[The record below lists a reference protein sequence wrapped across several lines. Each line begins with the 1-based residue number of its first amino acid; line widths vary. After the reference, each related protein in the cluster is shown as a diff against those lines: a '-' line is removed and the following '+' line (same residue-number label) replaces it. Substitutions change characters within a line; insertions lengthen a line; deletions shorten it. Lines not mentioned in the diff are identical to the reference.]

1 MKLKNRIIILFLLVI
16 VISLFIQILFYIE
29 KFEAS
34 DITIF
39 NKPTDSTL
47 DITYNIGDILNIQA
61 LTGLWPLNTHDNF
74 EYYKKCT
81 NYYKNTIIN
90 NYDNLRIDKSEPI
103 PNIDK
108 IQKSVDKYILDNTE
122 LSLNRILSKVNNND
136 TLCIHL
142 RAGDKPVEP
151 EFIDIINNISKDY
164 LNVIILTGI
173 HSGRS
178 DFSNINDYKQH
189 IADNINKINNKN
201 IEVNIDGPDNHLCIF
216 RKCKNL
222 LVHQGGFSIL
232 GTILFTGNNL
242 YITKNFN
249 IDGLLNAE
257 NQIWKNY
264 IENTTHKYKMI

>member
-29 KFEAS
+29 NFEAS
-34 DITIF
+34 DIIIF

-47 DITYNIGDILNIQA
+47 DITYNIGDILNMPA
-61 LTGLWPLNTHDNF
+61 LIGYWPLNTHDNF

-81 NYYKNTIIN
+81 NYFKNTIIN
-90 NYDNLRIDKSEPI
+90 NYDDLRIDKSEPI

-108 IQKSVDKYILDNTE
+108 IQKSVDKYILDNTD

-142 RAGDKPVEP
+142 RAGDKPVDP

-173 HSGRS
+173 HSGS
-178 DFSNINDYKQH
+178 SGYPNINDYKQD

-201 IEVNIDGPDNHLCIF
+201 IEVNIDAPDNHLCIF

-222 LVHQGGFSIL
+222 LVHQGGFSVL

-249 IDGLLNAE
+249 IDWLLNAE
-257 NQIWKNY
+257 NQIWKKY
-264 IENTTHKYKMI
+264 IENTAHKYKMI